1 MIHTGV
7 SFHEF
12 MSGWGWVFSSLIAAV
27 FSAGFY
33 LVNQYMKQPGHLL
46 VFWMRVVIVISMAP
60 MMRYIEM
67 PTDPRFYIA
76 VLVTV
81 LVGTFSDIR
90 IFNAAAT
97 YGGGVVSR
105 VQPVTVWCAFLLWFF
120 FDPGLLLKYADR
132 PLNTAV
138 ILAALAGCVFFAM
151 RLNKCEVTKS
161 ALLYTAPALAGY
173 TVTTVLNKYAM
184 DHGPLEGAVYGYMYV
199 QSAIAVVLIG
209 GYSLYRGRGAAP
221 TAASWV
227 NTKMLKAVLLL
238 SAAWTC
244 HMIFKNYAMA
254 FTPNPSYQAAIN
266 LSTPVFIALF
276 YMAAKHK
283 EEAAVWPGMG
293 IVACAVLLALAST
306 R

>member
-1 MIHTGV
+1 MIHTGAG
-7 SFHEF
+7 FHEF
-12 MSGWGWVFSSLIAAV
+12 MSGWGWVFASLVASV

-46 VFWMRVVIVISMAP
+46 VFWMRVVIVTAMTP
-60 MMRYIEM
+60 MMIYVEL
-67 PTDPRFYIA
+67 PTDPRFYSA
-76 VLVTV
+76 VLITV

-90 IFNAAAT
+90 IFNASAM

-120 FDPGLLLKYADR
+120 FDPGLLMKYAER
-132 PLNTAV
+132 PWNTAA
-138 ILAALAGCVFFAM
+138 ILAALVGCVFFAM

-161 ALLYTAPALAGY
+161 ALIYTAPALAGY
-173 TVTTVLNKYAM
+173 TLTTVLNKYAM

-199 QSAIAVVLIG
+199 QSVIAVFLIG
-209 GYSLYRGRGAAP
+209 GYTLYRGIGPA
-221 TAASWV
+221 TTVSWV

-238 SAAWTC
+238 SAAWLC

-276 YMAAKHK
+276 YVAAKHK

-293 IVACAVLLALAST
+293 IVACAVLLALASS

>member
-1 MIHTGV
+1 MMHTSAG
-7 SFHEF
+7 FHEF
-12 MSGWGWVFSSLIAAV
+12 MSGWGWVFASLIAAI

-46 VFWMRVVIVISMAP
+46 VFWMRVVIVAAMTP
-60 MMRYIEM
+60 MMLYVEL
-67 PTDPRFYIA
+67 PTDPRFYAA

-81 LVGTFSDIR
+81 FVGTFSDIR
-90 IFNAAAT
+90 IFNASAM

-120 FDPGLLLKYADR
+120 FDPGLLMKYAER
-132 PLNTAV
+132 PLNTAA
-138 ILAALAGCVFFAM
+138 ILAALIGCVFFAM

-161 ALLYTAPALAGY
+161 ALIYTAPALAGY
-173 TVTTVLNKYAM
+173 TLTTVLNKYAM

-199 QSAIAVVLIG
+199 QSVIAVFLIG
-209 GYSLYRGRGAAP
+209 GYTLYRGIGPA
-221 TAASWV
+221 TTVSWV

-238 SAAWTC
+238 SAAWLC

-254 FTPNPSYQAAIN
+254 FTANPSYQAAIN